1 MFLYNLKTSL
11 EYAFFLNTIPIFFGK
26 FFYIRLEQNKKAKKL
41 QNRGT
46 SANKERQTFP
56 AINADYLQDL
66 FCSWMCFN
74 EKINKI

>member
-26 FFYIRLEQNKKAKKL
+26 FFYMRLEQNKKAKEL

-46 SANKERQTFP
+46 SANKQRENFS
-56 AINADYLQDL
+56 AINAN
-66 FCSWMCFN
+66 FS
-74 EKINKI
+74 KIYSARGCALIKK